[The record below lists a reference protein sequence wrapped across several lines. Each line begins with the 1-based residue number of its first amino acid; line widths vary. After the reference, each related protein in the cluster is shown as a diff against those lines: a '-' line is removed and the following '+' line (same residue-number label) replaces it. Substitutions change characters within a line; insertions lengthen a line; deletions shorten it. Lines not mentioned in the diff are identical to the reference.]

1 MPVIHAGLY
10 YPRGSLK
17 QRLCVSGREALYA
30 YCAARGVP
38 HARLGK
44 LVVACSAAQ
53 SEALDALA
61 AAAAANGVADLRRL
75 SAAETARLEP
85 AVRAHAALL
94 SPSSGIVDSHALM
107 LALQADAEGAS
118 LPKLISF

>member
-1 MPVIHAGLY
+1 M
-10 YPRGSLK
+10 
-17 QRLCVSGREALYA
+17 SGREALYA

-53 SEALDALA
+53 SKALDALA

-118 LPKLISF
+118 LPA